1 MENRLILNIFGA
13 IANILNNMDITFAD
27 EAIGGYSVDET
38 TAHINNSVTR
48 KGYADVEICMEDDCS
63 SVEEFRVWV
72 NNDVVTRVRYLI
84 NIDEDG
90 DKEYA
95 YYTISEGLIPVKE

>member
-1 MENRLILNIFGA
+1 MENRLVLNIFGA
-13 IANILNNMDITFAD
+13 IANILNNMDIAFAD

-38 TAHINNSVTR
+38 TARINNSVAR
-48 KGYADVEICMEDDCS
+48 KGYTDIEICDESAAFVD
-63 SVEEFRVWV
+63 EFRVWA
-72 NNDVVTRVRYLI
+72 NNDVVTRIRYLV

-95 YYTISEGLIPVKE
+95 YYTINEGLIPVKE

>member
-1 MENRLILNIFGA
+1 MENRLVLNIFGA

-27 EAIGGYSVDET
+27 EVIGGYSVDET
-38 TAHINNSVTR
+38 TARINNSITR
-48 KGYADVEICMEDDCS
+48 KGYADIEICDESATFVD
-63 SVEEFRVWV
+63 EFRVWA
-72 NNDVVTRVRYLI
+72 NNDVVTRVRYLV

-95 YYTISEGLIPVKE
+95 YYIINEGLIPVKE

>member
-1 MENRLILNIFGA
+1 MENRLVLNICGV

-27 EAIGGYSVDET
+27 EAIGGYSVDEIT
-38 TAHINNSVTR
+38 THINSSVTR
-48 KGYADVEICMEDDCS
+48 KGYVDVEICTEDDCS

-72 NNDVVTRVRYLI
+72 NDDVTRVRYLI

-95 YYTISEGLIPVKE
+95 YYTINEGLFPVKE